1 MSKAKAHRTDF
12 FSIQNVKLQNRSNR
26 HVFGHEFTLTSLLRK
41 EEEEKTSIFIVVQC
55 DQIGRFI
62 GLWATF

>member
-1 MSKAKAHRTDF
+1 MGTLFLLSLATL
-12 FSIQNVKLQNRSNR
+12 LQNL
-26 HVFGHEFTLTSLLRK
+26 FMTLAKGLKWIGRAYFDNNQPWASLV
-41 EEEEKTSIFIVVQC
+41 EGNQC